1 MCRIIVDYSSRLCSN
16 DGKRDM
22 RMEQTITQYLAR
34 IGAKGGKT
42 TGKSKRR
49 GGKAYYRRIAKKG
62 WKNRKRRD
70 EERRATK

>member
-1 MCRIIVDYSSRLCSN
+1 MRKLSVDLIRQA
-16 DGKRDM
+16 M
-22 RMEQTITQYLAR
+22 AQ